1 MQNIDSVKIKFLRI
15 LIKHRFVKRFLGKQ
29 KLTEQSYFTVNQG
42 ALACFSELCQSL
54 SCNNRIIEVNLSG
67 CNINVYFAIELAN
80 LVQKNTN
87 IEVLQLASCKLNSF
101 SLSCIFKAMID
112 HTGLAQLNLFNNQSF
127 TPTVVQDFI
136 KYVLKGK
143 NPLIEINISHC
154 NIENAQLSMILPNL
168 KNLKS
173 LKRLKMGL
181 MSLSSESLLALSSA
195 MLHYTGKRY
204 LDYLDLSFCQ
214 IKNHGLELLN
224 KSLYLSVITSI
235 NIKSLNLS
243 GNHISQDGVV
253 HLEQI
258 LLKLNIEELNLSRNK
273 IQEFQ
278 NQQVLNKQLV
288 RVDLSSNLFE
298 EIPNN
303 FFLNVLSINLS
314 NNQINTQGAYQI
326 SQVLSY
332 KKVQWVELNINNN
345 CIKTRGFISLIYALI
360 ENKSLTNLSVANNKI
375 NGEGILVYIF
385 NHEQLNLQYL
395 DLSHN
400 YLRYDLV
407 YALISMMKE
416 CKLKT
421 LVLSQLRQDENEIHS
436 GKNELFEIKCANL
449 REIDFSC
456 NPQIIMPILKSLS
469 KQYNRLEYLNLNN
482 CQLIKKPERE
492 SQIKKSDTQTLDRRK
507 SGEIPVKKSDT
518 FTIDLKKST
527 EAKFLVFDEHVIID
541 QIEQKN
547 SQQQNSQVL
556 ECIYNLLSKTYTL
569 QTLCLANNNLHYL
582 NENELKHLESCFAN
596 NFTLVSLD
604 LSNNKLKSKIV
615 FLVNG
620 LKNCGSLRYL
630 NISNNQIEEDYEVII
645 KLPEIFKN
653 PSLQYIDLSQNS
665 IHSATFQN
673 MKKIL
678 LRQYKQFPQMNL
690 SQLKLTADDLV
701 SISEIIHESY
711 SIRKLELFGNQS
723 IDYSN
728 NVMVYGDNNKV
739 ESLSINRLKLRRDI
753 FENLFQI
760 LVQNSKWM
768 RIIEISNTLLKN
780 YQLKKL
786 LEQLKQMH
794 FLKALIMDNQYF
806 DSKEV
811 IDSMKELYRSFK
823 KLKTLSIRKSTLSFE
838 FFEFLYQLLINS
850 KKLEELDLSSN
861 QSNDYEHKCIISK
874 QCIELL
880 SQGIQNNQTLK
891 NLNLSKC
898 QLDDE
903 VMQIFIDT
911 LPLNNSLI
919 QLDISECNLTKLSFL
934 RFKQNFSQ
942 NPSLLQKL
950 CCQLMIDEIPNNFV
964 NSQSLPNLFYL
975 DISKNKQKN
984 RSINKLVQCCQPNNI
999 FQNLFFLNL
1008 EQCHLNDHHCKVLSK
1023 LIVTNLKELDLSQN
1037 QITFS
1042 GFKDLFDPILEGK
1055 SKLKALNLSKNKIN
1069 EEYFCQLEYTEFN
1082 MRIESLE
1089 LLSLDGNLCY
1099 GKGCKG
1105 FIKLLSQNPKL
1116 YIFNHW
1122 VNIND
1127 QLAYLVIQSYIQF
1140 TQLYNLKYGQYNYI
1154 QQLIIKETDFSDDF
1168 LIWFGYNYFQ
1178 LPYLQYIDFSGNSRF
1193 CTSMGKMHM
1202 YINMIN
1208 NQVNYNLLQ
1217 VKFDEV
1223 EQQTLTMFDDGL
1235 IRYHLLKQKFRFQN
1249 YTIMQSS
1256 YGINDQNIETIK
1268 WGFIGKFIIHI
1279 INKLLY
1285 VFQGSLTEFRMSSQL
1300 QKHLRRKMNR
1310 MKIYYILGC
1319 LVEPVFL
1326 ILALLTAFMLQTP
1339 LSLQDLQDHR
1349 NCRNQYCFINDVQI
1363 LTLTLFIIDIL
1374 VIVMCSVTNLI
1385 IAIKLRIN
1393 SEPDFYIL
1401 TYEQKKELKRK
1412 FPIKKELLLLMLQI
1426 VLQCKYIFDTLIIS
1440 SSYNMSSYIEKYEDN
1455 SFQQIRTN
1463 FLATAYMMTIM
1474 ICIKFTIFCYQDLKC
1489 TIQFFKHPNRDASFL
1504 LSNLW
1509 MKNIYDTNILVE
1521 NVISN
1526 FCPQSGIK
1534 IMNSLFNLKQIYQL
1548 TQLFVIELPTFF
1560 IYLFFFNNYQLMFSK
1575 MGYQTVITVT
1585 IIFQV
1590 IGMLRNIIKGL
1601 CNTYWALVSRPPIV
1615 KWFDIN
1621 EFLLLRRYQHLGEK
1635 RLITQ
1640 QPIKQKKQF
1649 NNTKSIMKK
1658 KLIHNQQLTQKSKS
1672 ERIIEKR
1679 KTSRRASSDHEE
1691 EADCLVKKN
1700 QMTTENMY
1708 IGTLNTKMKSD

>member
-1 MQNIDSVKIKFLRI
+1 MQNSDSVKIKFLRI

-154 NIENAQLSMILPNL
+154 NIDNSQLSMILPNL

-173 LKRLKMGL
+173 LKRLKMSL
-181 MSLSSESLLALSSA
+181 MKLSSESLLALSSA
-195 MLHYTGKRY
+195 MLHYTGKKS
-204 LDYLDLSFCQ
+204 LDYIDLSFCQ
-214 IKNHGLELLN
+214 IKNHGLELLS

-235 NIKSLNLS
+235 NIKSINLS
-243 GNHISQDGVV
+243 GNNINQDGVV

-332 KKVQWVELNINNN
+332 KKVQWIDLNINNN
-345 CIKTRGFISLIYALI
+345 SIKTRGFISLIYALI
-360 ENKSLTNLSVANNKI
+360 ENKSLQNLSVANNNI

-416 CKLKT
+416 CKLRT
-421 LVLSQLRQDENEIHS
+421 LVLSQLRQDGNEIHS

-449 REIDFSC
+449 RELDFSC

-469 KQYNRLEYLNLNN
+469 QQYNRLEYLNLNN
-482 CQLIKKPERE
+482 CQLIR
-492 SQIKKSDTQTLDRRK
+492 KSDTQL
-507 SGEIPVKKSDT
+507 KKQSDT
-518 FTIDLKKST
+518 ITIDLRRSG
-527 EAKFLVFDEHVIID
+527 EAKFFNLDDPIIVD

-547 SQQQNSQVL
+547 QQQQNSQVL
-556 ECIYNLLSKTYTL
+556 ECIYSLLSKTYTL
-569 QTLCLANNNLHYL
+569 QTLCLANNNLHFL
-582 NENELKHLESCFAN
+582 NENELKQFESCFAN
-596 NFTLVSLD
+596 NFTLISLD

-620 LKNCGSLRYL
+620 LKNCGSLHYL

-701 SISEIIHESY
+701 SISEIIRESY

-723 IDYSN
+723 IDYLN
-728 NVMVYGDNNKV
+728 NVHVYGDNNKV

-753 FENLFQI
+753 FENLLQI
-760 LVQNSKWM
+760 LIQNQKWM

-786 LEQLKQMH
+786 LEQLKQMYS
-794 FLKALIMDNQYF
+794 LKALIMDNQYF
-806 DSKEV
+806 DKKEV
-811 IDSMKELYRSFK
+811 IDSLKDLFGSLK
-823 KLKTLSIRKSTLSFE
+823 KLKTLSIRKSTLSVE
-838 FFEFLYQLLINS
+838 FFEFIFQLLLNS
-850 KKLEELDLSSN
+850 KNLEELDLSSN
-861 QSNDYEHKCIISK
+861 QSNDYERKCLISK

-880 SQGIQNNQTLK
+880 SLGIQNNQTLK

-903 VMQIFIDT
+903 VIQIFIDT

-919 QLDISECNLTKLSFL
+919 QLDISECNLTKLTFL
-934 RFKQNFSQ
+934 RFKQNFKQ
-942 NPSLLQKL
+942 IPSLLQKL
-950 CCQLMIDEIPNNFV
+950 CCQLMIDEVPNNLV
-964 NSQSLPNLFYL
+964 NSQCLSNLFYL

-984 RSINKLVQCCQPNNI
+984 RSIVKLVQCCQPNNV
-999 FQNLFFLNL
+999 FQNIFFLNL

-1023 LIVTNLKELDLSQN
+1023 LIVTNLKELHLSQN
-1037 QITFS
+1037 QITHI
-1042 GFKDLFDPILEGK
+1042 GFKEIFDPILDGL
-1055 SKLKALNLSKNKIN
+1055 SKLKALNLSKNKITD
-1069 EEYFCQLEYTEFN
+1069 EYFCQLEYRELNRTIN
-1082 MRIESLE
+1082 SLE
-1089 LLSLDGNLCY
+1089 LLSLDGNQCY
-1099 GKGCKG
+1099 GRGCKG
-1105 FIKLLSQNPKL
+1105 FIKLLERNPKL

-1122 VNIND
+1122 LNITD

-1140 TQLYNLKYGQYNYI
+1140 TSLYNLKYGQHNYI
-1154 QQLIIKETDFSDDF
+1154 QQLIIKESDFSDDF

-1178 LPYLQYIDFSGNSRF
+1178 LPHLQYIDFSGNSRF

-1285 VFQGSLTEFRMSSQL
+1285 IFQGSLTEFRMSSQL
-1300 QKHLRRKMNR
+1300 QKHLRRQMNR
-1310 MKIYYILGC
+1310 MKIFYIIGC
-1319 LVEPVFL
+1319 LVEPIFL
-1326 ILALLTAFMLQTP
+1326 ILALLTVFMIQVP
-1339 LSLQDLQDHR
+1339 LSQKDLR
-1349 NCRNQYCFINDVQI
+1349 NHNYCKDQYCFINDVKI
-1363 LTLTLFIIDIL
+1363 LTFTLFIVDIL
-1374 VIVMCSVTNLI
+1374 VIVICSVTNLI

-1412 FPIKKELLLLMLQI
+1412 FPIKKELLLLLLQI
-1426 VLQCKYIFDTLIIS
+1426 ILQCKYIFDILIIS
-1440 SSYNMSSYIEKYEDN
+1440 SSLYLSDYIEKYEN
-1455 SFQQIRTN
+1455 NTFQQIRNN
-1463 FLATAYMMTIM
+1463 FLATAYMMSIM
-1474 ICIKFTIFCYQDLKC
+1474 IVIKFTIFCYQDVKC
-1489 TIQFFKHPNRDASFL
+1489 TIQFFKHPNKDASFL
-1504 LSNLW
+1504 FSNLW
-1509 MKNIYDTNILVE
+1509 IKIE
-1521 NVISN
+1521 NVVSN
-1526 FCPQSGIK
+1526 FCPQAGIK

-1548 TQLFVIELPTFF
+1548 TQLFVIELPIFF
-1560 IYLFFFNNYQLMFSK
+1560 IYLFFFNNYQQMCSN

-1590 IGMLRNIIKGL
+1590 IGMIRNSIKGL
-1601 CNTYWALVSRPPIV
+1601 CNAYWALVSRPPIV

-1621 EFLLLRRYQHLGEK
+1621 EFLLLRRYKHLGEK

-1640 QPIKQKKQF
+1640 LTPKQKKQL
-1649 NNTKSIMKK
+1649 NNSKNMMMKK
-1658 KLIHNQQLTQKSKS
+1658 KQMQNQHITQKSRS
-1672 ERIIEKR
+1672 ERIIDKI
-1679 KTSRRASSDHEE
+1679 KTSRRTSEDNEE
-1691 EADCLVKKN
+1691 EGDFLVKKN
-1700 QMTTENMY
+1700 QMTTENIY
-1708 IGTLNTKMKSD
+1708 LGTLNIKMKSD